1 MELRET
7 GTMMVK
13 LQKSTFVVD
22 GVEILG
28 IVSFSTSEKFKIE
41 INGEKLSVKSDRGNV
56 IVNGEEVG
64 VSESISGDAASA
76 AV

>member
-7 GTMMVK
+7 GTMMVE
-13 LQKSTFVVD
+13 LQKSTLVVD

-41 INGEKLSVKSDRGNV
+41 INREKLSVKS
-56 IVNGEEVG
+56 NGG
-64 VSESISGDAASA
+64 L
-76 AV
+76 